1 MEKFQG
7 NDTFVCIDARMTG
20 PYSSRK
26 PTSESFAQ
34 FSSRDARD
42 RVLLALKDTAIKT
55 ATGNTIKVFR
65 SKTDFI
71 RSRDWAMGKSEE
83 LIKAKLQNA
92 KISAS
97 VKFEK
102 GKEARKITV
111 DGDDAFV
118 QRLEDTHGNFVGNF
132 HDLQL
137 P

>member
-1 MEKFQG
+1 
-7 NDTFVCIDARMTG
+7 
-20 PYSSRK
+20 
-26 PTSESFAQ
+26 
-34 FSSRDARD
+34 
-42 RVLLALKDTAIKT
+42 
-55 ATGNTIKVFR
+55 
-65 SKTDFI
+65 
-71 RSRDWAMGKSEE
+71 MGKSEE
-83 LIKAKLQNA
+83 LIKAKLQSA

-102 GKEARKITV
+102 GQEARKITV